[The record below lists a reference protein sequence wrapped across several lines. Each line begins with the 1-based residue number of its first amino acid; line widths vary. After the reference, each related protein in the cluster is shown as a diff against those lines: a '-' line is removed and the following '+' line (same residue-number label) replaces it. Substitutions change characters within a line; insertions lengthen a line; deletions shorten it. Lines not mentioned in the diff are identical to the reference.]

1 MGGLT
6 EASNLLK
13 EKLGKVIQQDEPICG
28 IATPA
33 GEGGVAVIRVS
44 GLGVISKVGMIFRGI
59 KKGLNLEEVKSHRV
73 LYGSIFSMEQQKFD
87 EVLLL
92 IMKTPNSYTREDVIE
107 VHCHGG
113 TLSAQR
119 ILQLLCSLGIRL
131 AEPGEFTKRAFLNG
145 RIDLAQAEA
154 VMELIRA
161 KTDAGYDTALKQLSG
176 GLSEKLSLVRKNL
189 LSLLAKVEVSIDFC
203 EEDIDFI
210 NPEAIKKEIQEI
222 IEKLD
227 ALFFSAQEGVLI
239 RDGIRTV
246 IVGRTNVGKSSLLN
260 RLVRCERAIVTPFP
274 GTTRDL
280 LEESSIVGGI
290 LLRIIDTAG
299 VRLSEDPVELEGIR
313 RGRLEMERA
322 DLVLLV
328 LDRSEPLSS
337 IDRALLLDTKGK
349 KRILVLSKIDKEK
362 KWGISRLNGAF
373 SVEVSTITGEGIL
386 ALHDA
391 IKNFTLNGFSKKTE
405 TPVTMNMRQKEA
417 VRRARDYLSQ
427 CFESANNHVSE
438 ELLAPD
444 LREAYVSLGE
454 VTGSNVAEEV
464 LSEIFRG
471 FCIGK

>member
-1 MGGLT
+1 MEALSK
-6 EASNLLK
+6 ASNPLK
-13 EKLGKVIQQDEPICG
+13 EKPRKVIQQDEPICG

-33 GEGGVAVIRVS
+33 GEGGIAIIRVS
-44 GLGVISKVGMIFRGI
+44 GLGVISKVGMIFKGL

-73 LYGSIFSMEQQKFD
+73 LYGSIFSLEKQKVD
-87 EVLLL
+87 EILLL

-107 VHCHGG
+107 IHCHGG

-119 ILQLLCSLGIRL
+119 ILQLLYSLGIRL

-145 RIDLAQAEA
+145 RIDLSQAEA

-161 KTDAGYDTALKQLSG
+161 KTDEGYDSALKQLNG
-176 GLSEKLSLVRKNL
+176 GLSGELSLIRKSLLFL
-189 LSLLAKVEVSIDFC
+189 LSKVEVSIDFC

-210 NPEAIKKEIQEI
+210 NPEALKKEIQEI

-227 ALFFSAQEGVLI
+227 ALFSSAQEGVLT

-260 RLVRCERAIVTPFP
+260 HLVRSDRAIVTPFP

-280 LEESSIVGGI
+280 LEESSIVGGT

-299 VRLSEDPVELEGIR
+299 VCLSEDPIELEGIR

-328 LDRSEPLSS
+328 LDGSEALSP
-337 IDRALLLDTKGK
+337 IDRDLLLDTQGM
-349 KRILVLSKIDKEK
+349 KRILVLSKIDKGK
-362 KWGISRLNGAF
+362 KWDITRLNGTF
-373 SVEVSTITGEGIL
+373 SVEISTVTGEGIPS
-386 ALHDA
+386 LHDA
-391 IKNFTLNGFSKKTE
+391 IKNFTLNEFSKKTE
-405 TPVTMNMRQKEA
+405 PPITMNMRQKEA
-417 VRRARDYLSQ
+417 IRRARDYLSH
-427 CFESANNHVSE
+427 CYESEKNHISE

-444 LREAYVSLGE
+444 LRRALISLDE
-454 VTGSNVAEEV
+454 VTGNNVTEEV